1 MALGG
6 GWRGRGLR
14 LGGHG
19 RGVGGRRWGT
29 RVHYLGL
36 HHVHPPRP
44 QLPHAVVD
52 VHHSFPLGH
61 VQHDVND
68 DETAGPARTST
79 ARRGGLSKRGQKGPR
94 CCFLLDPCWGEI
106 HRTWND
112 HQKVYNSVAPGTLAM
127 LCDHRLCLVPKHF
140 HHPKGAR
147 TRCPHSAPTH
157 LQCTTKGPALGGLLD
172 FTCRTKPS
180 SPVAW

>member
-1 MALGG
+1 MGAQ
-6 GWRGRGLR
+6 
-14 LGGHG
+14 
-19 RGVGGRRWGT
+19 
-29 RVHYLGL
+29 YLGL

-44 QLPHAVVD
+44 QFPHAVVD
-52 VHHSFPLGH
+52 VHHPFPLGH

-79 ARRGGLSKRGQKGPR
+79 ARGGGAQSGGQEGPPLL
-94 CCFLLDPCWGEI
+94 FLLDPHWGEI

-112 HQKVYNSVAPGTLAM
+112 HRKVYKSVVPGTAT
-127 LCDHRLCLVPKHF
+127 LCDHRLCRVSKRF
-140 HHPKGAR
+140 HHPKGTR
-147 TRCPHSAPTH
+147 TRCPRSAPAH
-157 LQCTTKGPALGGLLD
+157 LQCTTSGPALGGLLD